1 MLMGIRSATV
11 DKNPDEVFKPF
22 VDSEPIIK
30 PLNVM
35 VTVVE
40 AGIAAVAVVIT
51 MVFDDG
57 VEEEPVQAPLIN
69 TVGVA
74 TELKN
79 PVG

>member
-1 MLMGIRSATV
+1 MSMGIRSATV
-11 DKNPDEVFKPF
+11 EKTPEEVFKPL
-22 VDSEPIIK
+22 VDADPITK

-40 AGIAAVAVVIT
+40 AAIAAVAVVIT
-51 MVFDDG
+51 MTFDDG
-57 VEEEPVQAPLIN
+57 VEEVPVQAPLIN

>member
-1 MLMGIRSATV
+1 
-11 DKNPDEVFKPF
+11 
-22 VDSEPIIK
+22 
-30 PLNVM
+30 M

-40 AGIAAVAVVIT
+40 AGTAAVAVVIK

>member
-1 MLMGIRSATV
+1 MSMGIESATV
-11 DKNPDEVFKPF
+11 DKNPEEVFTPL
-22 VDSEPIIK
+22 VDTDPIIK

-40 AGIAAVAVVIT
+40 EAIEAVAVVIT
-51 MVFDDG
+51 MTFDDG
-57 VEEEPVQAPLIN
+57 VEEVPVQAPLIN
-69 TVGVA
+69 TFGVE

>member
-1 MLMGIRSATV
+1 MPMGIRSATV
-11 DKNPDEVFKPF
+11 DKNPDEVFKPL
-22 VDSEPIIK
+22 VDAEPIIK
-30 PLNVM
+30 PLKVM

-51 MVFDDG
+51 IAVDDG
-57 VEEEPVQAPLIN
+57 VEEEPVQPPLIN

>member
-1 MLMGIRSATV
+1 MGIRSATV
-11 DKNPDEVFKPF
+11 DRNPEDEFKPL
-22 VDSEPIIK
+22 VDADARTK
-30 PLNVM
+30 PLKVM

>member
-1 MLMGIRSATV
+1 MSMGIESATV
-11 DKNPDEVFKPF
+11 DKNPEEVFTPL
-22 VDSEPIIK
+22 VDTDPMIK

-40 AGIAAVAVVIT
+40 AAIAAVAVVIT
-51 MVFDDG
+51 ITFDDG

>member
-1 MLMGIRSATV
+1 MPMGIRSAAV
-11 DKNPDEVFKPF
+11 DRNPEDEFKPL
-22 VDSEPIIK
+22 VDADPITK
-30 PLNVM
+30 PLKVM

>member
-1 MLMGIRSATV
+1 MGIRSATV
-11 DKNPDEVFKPF
+11 DKNPDEVFKSL
-22 VDSEPIIK
+22 VDGEPITK
-30 PLNVM
+30 PLKVM

-57 VEEEPVQAPLIN
+57 VEEEPVQVPLIN